1 MEVAMNTTTIV
12 LAVIFAVLLVLYVGR
27 RRARLGRED

>member
-1 MEVAMNTTTIV
+1 MSTTTIV
-12 LAVIFAVLLVLYVGR
+12 LLVLFAALLFVYVGR